1 MPTIEE
7 HHRQGKEQLKKYPI
21 LLLLFVVMKVG
32 MKILVKYTD
41 IELPGWLGIAAFIV
55 IAVGIIILF
64 VLDMIRRDKV
74 LKKMEQLEEE
84 QSRRPVM
91 YDSIDGM
98 LRRNGINQSNIH
110 KNYTPKREIS
120 PKAQAEAERLDAMNQ
135 ESDTE
140 WW

>member
-7 HHRQGKEQLKKYPI
+7 YHRQGKEQLKKYPI
-21 LLLLFVVMKVG
+21 LLLLFVVMRVG

-64 VLDMIRRDKV
+64 VLDMIRRDKT

-84 QSRRPVM
+84 QSRRLVM
-91 YDSIDGM
+91 HNSIDGM
-98 LRRNGINQSNIH
+98 LRQYGVDQSHIH
-110 KNYTPKREIS
+110 KDYTPKRKIS
-120 PKAQAEAERLDAMNQ
+120 PEAQAEAERLDAMNQ
-135 ESDTE
+135 QSDTE

>member
-7 HHRQGKEQLKKYPI
+7 YHRQGKAYLKKSPI
-21 LLLLFVVMKVG
+21 LLLILVGFKVG
-32 MKILVKYTD
+32 TKILKHMD
-41 IELPGWLGIAAFIV
+41 IEMPNWIFIASMIIVVVGIV
-55 IAVGIIILF
+55 ILL
-64 VLDMIRRDKV
+64 VLGMIRQNQQIKQ
-74 LKKMEQLEEE
+74 MEQLEEE

-91 YDSIDGM
+91 HDSIDGM

-120 PKAQAEAERLDAMNQ
+120 PEERAEAERLDAMNQ